1 MKLIRIL
8 ILVLCSFHLF
18 AQEDLM
24 KELQKSEKPETDY
37 ATSTFKGTRLV
48 NGQTVETKGKGALEF
63 IFAHRF
69 GAIKTGIYNFYGLDN
84 AHVRIGLEY
93 GLTDRLGVSIGRSSE
108 DKTTVGMLRYKVVRQ
123 STGVVN
129 IPVTITAYG
138 NAACKTSPAKADAT
152 YPITLTDRMAYTGQL
167 LIARKFSSRFA
178 MQLMPTIV
186 HKNTVDK
193 SIERNDQ
200 VALGVGTRTKV
211 TRSMSLMAE
220 YYYRFNVLD
229 TNPYYNAAGLGIEF
243 ETGGHIFQ
251 LVISNTQGINE
262 RALITEATGKIGG
275 GGIHLGFNVTRT
287 FQLSKQKQV
296 SP

>member
-8 ILVLCSFHLF
+8 ILVLCSFRLF

-24 KELQKSEKPETDY
+24 KELEKSKHRKTDN
-37 ATSTFKGTRLV
+37 ATSTLRGTCLV

-108 DKTTVGMLRYKVVRQ
+108 DKTIDGFLRYKVLRQ

-129 IPVTITAYG
+129 IPVTVTAYG

-167 LIARKFSSRFA
+167 LIARKFSSQFS
-178 MQLMPTIV
+178 MQLMPTVV
-186 HKNTVDK
+186 HKILLTK
-193 SIERNDQ
+193 ASRRT
-200 VALGVGTRTKV
+200 TRF
-211 TRSMSLMAE
+211 SWAWA
-220 YYYRFNVLD
+220 
-229 TNPYYNAAGLGIEF
+229 P
-243 ETGGHIFQ
+243 
-251 LVISNTQGINE
+251 
-262 RALITEATGKIGG
+262 
-275 GGIHLGFNVTRT
+275 
-287 FQLSKQKQV
+287 
-296 SP
+296 

>member
-8 ILVLCSFHLF
+8 VLVLCSFHLF

-69 GAIKTGIYNFYGLDN
+69 GAINTGIYNFYGLDN

-93 GLTDRLGVSIGRSSE
+93 GVTDRLGVSIGRSSE
-108 DKTTVGMLRYKVVRQ
+108 DKTIDGFLRYKILRQ
-123 STGVVN
+123 STGVEN

-167 LIARKFSSRFA
+167 LIARKFSSQFS
-178 MQLMPTIV
+178 MQLMPSVV

-193 SIERNDQ
+193 SIEKNDQ
-200 VALGVGTRTKV
+200 VLLGLGTRTRV
-211 TRSMSLMAE
+211 TRSMSLTAE
-220 YYYRFNVLD
+220 YYYRFDVMG
-229 TNPYYNAAGLGIEF
+229 TNPYYNAAGLGMEF
-243 ETGGHIFQ
+243 ETGGHVFQ
-251 LVISNTQGINE
+251 LVLSNTQGINE
-262 RALITEATGKIGG
+262 RALLTEATGNIGKG
-275 GGIHLGFNVTRT
+275 AIHLGFNVTRT
-287 FQLSKQKQV
+287 FQLKKQV
-296 SP
+296 K

>member
-1 MKLIRIL
+1 MKLIRTL

-69 GAIKTGIYNFYGLDN
+69 GAINTGIYNFYGLDN

-108 DKTTVGMLRYKVVRQ
+108 DKTIDGFLRYKVLRQ

-129 IPVTITAYG
+129 VPVTVTAYG

-167 LIARKFSSRFA
+167 LIARKFSSQFS
-178 MQLMPTIV
+178 MQLMPTVV

-193 SIERNDQ
+193 SIEKNDQ
-200 VALGVGTRTKV
+200 LLLGLGTRTKV
-211 TRSMSLMAE
+211 TRSMSLTAE
-220 YYYRFNVLD
+220 YYYRFNVMD
-229 TNPYYNAAGLGIEF
+229 TNPYYNAAGLGMEF
-243 ETGGHIFQ
+243 ETGGHVFQ
-251 LVISNTQGINE
+251 LVLSNTQGINE
-262 RALITEATGKIGG
+262 RALLTEATGNIGKG
-275 GGIHLGFNVTRT
+275 AIHLGFNVTRT
-287 FQLSKQKQV
+287 FQLKKQK
-296 SP
+296 

>member
-24 KELQKSEKPETDY
+24 KELEKSEKPQTSY

-69 GAIKTGIYNFYGLDN
+69 GAINTGIYNFYGLDN

-93 GLTDRLGVSIGRSSE
+93 GVTDRLGVSIGRSSE
-108 DKTTVGMLRYKVVRQ
+108 DKTIDGFLRYKILRQ
-123 STGVVN
+123 SSGVEN

-167 LIARKFSSRFA
+167 LIARKFSSQFS
-178 MQLMPTIV
+178 MQLMPTVV

-193 SIERNDQ
+193 SIEKNDQ
-200 VALGVGTRTKV
+200 VLLGLGTRTKV
-211 TRSMSLMAE
+211 TRSMSLTAE
-220 YYYRFNVLD
+220 YYYRFDVMD

-243 ETGGHIFQ
+243 ETGGHVFQ
-251 LVISNTQGINE
+251 LVLSNTQGINE
-262 RALITEATGKIGG
+262 RALLTEATGNIGKG
-275 GGIHLGFNVTRT
+275 AIHLGFNVTRT
-287 FQLSKQKQV
+287 FQVKKQK
-296 SP
+296 

>member
-8 ILVLCSFHLF
+8 VLVLCSFHLF

-69 GAIKTGIYNFYGLDN
+69 GAINTGIYNFYGLDN

-93 GLTDRLGVSIGRSSE
+93 GVTDRLGVSIGRSSE
-108 DKTTVGMLRYKVVRQ
+108 DKTIDGFLRYKILRQ
-123 STGVVN
+123 STGVEN

-167 LIARKFSSRFA
+167 LIARKFSSQFS
-178 MQLMPTIV
+178 MQLMPTVV

-193 SIERNDQ
+193 SIEKNDQ
-200 VALGVGTRTKV
+200 VLLGLGTRTRV
-211 TRSMSLMAE
+211 TRSMSLTAE
-220 YYYRFNVLD
+220 YYYRFDVMG
-229 TNPYYNAAGLGIEF
+229 TNPYYNAAGLGMEF
-243 ETGGHIFQ
+243 ETGGHVFQ
-251 LVISNTQGINE
+251 LVLSNTQGINE
-262 RALITEATGKIGG
+262 RALLTEATGNIGKG
-275 GGIHLGFNVTRT
+275 AIHLGFNVTRT
-287 FQLSKQKQV
+287 FQLKKQV
-296 SP
+296 K

>member
-8 ILVLCSFHLF
+8 VLVLCSFHLF

-69 GAIKTGIYNFYGLDN
+69 GAINTGIYNFYGLDN

-93 GLTDRLGVSIGRSSE
+93 GVTDRLGVSIGRSSE
-108 DKTTVGMLRYKVVRQ
+108 DKTIDGFLRYKILRQ
-123 STGVVN
+123 STGVEN

-167 LIARKFSSRFA
+167 LIARKFSSQFS
-178 MQLMPTIV
+178 MQLMPTVV

-193 SIERNDQ
+193 SIEKNDQ
-200 VALGVGTRTKV
+200 VLLGLGTRTRV
-211 TRSMSLMAE
+211 TRSMSLTAE
-220 YYYRFNVLD
+220 YYYRFDVMN
-229 TNPYYNAAGLGIEF
+229 TNPYYNAAGLGMEF
-243 ETGGHIFQ
+243 ETGGHVFQ
-251 LVISNTQGINE
+251 LVLSNTQGINE
-262 RALITEATGKIGG
+262 RALLTEATGNIGKG
-275 GGIHLGFNVTRT
+275 AIHLGFNVTRT
-287 FQLSKQKQV
+287 FQLKKQV
-296 SP
+296 K

>member
-69 GAIKTGIYNFYGLDN
+69 GAINTGIYNFYGLDN

-108 DKTTVGMLRYKVVRQ
+108 DKTIDGFLRYKVLRQ

-167 LIARKFSSRFA
+167 LIARKFSSQFS
-178 MQLMPTIV
+178 MQLMPTVV

-193 SIERNDQ
+193 SIEKNDQ
-200 VALGVGTRTKV
+200 VLLGLGTRTKV
-211 TRSMSLMAE
+211 TRSMSLTAE
-220 YYYRFNVLD
+220 YYYRFDVMD
-229 TNPYYNAAGLGIEF
+229 TNPYYNAAGLGMEF
-243 ETGGHIFQ
+243 ETGGHVFQ
-251 LVISNTQGINE
+251 LVLSNTQGINE
-262 RALITEATGKIGG
+262 RALLTEATGNIGKG
-275 GGIHLGFNVTRT
+275 AIHLGFNVTRT
-287 FQLSKQKQV
+287 FQLKKQK
-296 SP
+296 

>member
-69 GAIKTGIYNFYGLDN
+69 GAINTGIYNFYGLDN

-108 DKTTVGMLRYKVVRQ
+108 DKTIDGFLRYKVLRQ

-129 IPVTITAYG
+129 IPVTVTAYG

-167 LIARKFSSRFA
+167 LIARKFSSQFS
-178 MQLMPTIV
+178 MQLMPTVV

-193 SIERNDQ
+193 SIEKNDQ
-200 VALGVGTRTKV
+200 VLLGLGTRTKV
-211 TRSMSLMAE
+211 TRSMSLTAE
-220 YYYRFNVLD
+220 YYYRFDVMD
-229 TNPYYNAAGLGIEF
+229 TNPYYNAAGLGMEF
-243 ETGGHIFQ
+243 ETGGHVFQ

-262 RALITEATGKIGG
+262 RALLTEATGNIGKG
-275 GGIHLGFNVTRT
+275 AIHLGFNVTRT
-287 FQLSKQKQV
+287 FQLKKQK
-296 SP
+296 

>member
-1 MKLIRIL
+1 MTLIRIL

-69 GAIKTGIYNFYGLDN
+69 GAINTGIYNFYGLDN

-93 GLTDRLGVSIGRSSE
+93 GVTDRLGVSIGRSSE
-108 DKTTVGMLRYKVVRQ
+108 DKTIDGFLRYKILRQ
-123 STGVVN
+123 STGVEN

-167 LIARKFSSRFA
+167 LIARKFSSQFS
-178 MQLMPTIV
+178 MQLMPSVV

-193 SIERNDQ
+193 SIEKNDQ
-200 VALGVGTRTKV
+200 VLLGLGTRTRV
-211 TRSMSLMAE
+211 TRSMSLTAE
-220 YYYRFNVLD
+220 YYYRFDVMG
-229 TNPYYNAAGLGIEF
+229 TNPYYNAAGLGMEF
-243 ETGGHIFQ
+243 ETGGHVFQ
-251 LVISNTQGINE
+251 LVLSNTQGINE
-262 RALITEATGKIGG
+262 RALLTEATGNIGKG
-275 GGIHLGFNVTRT
+275 AIHLGFNVTRT
-287 FQLSKQKQV
+287 FQLKKQV
-296 SP
+296 K